1 MILSVSRRTDIPAFY
16 SEWFFTRIKEG
27 YVYTRNP
34 INKNAVSKISLNPQ
48 VIDCIVFWTKNPSL
62 LFMEN
67 LELIDSYKYY
77 FQFTLNP
84 YNDSIEQNVPTK
96 QIVINNFIKLSEKIG
111 KEKVI
116 WRYDPILLSEEYTL
130 QYHVQYFE
138 KLAERLHQYT
148 EKCIISFVDFYKK
161 CERNLRGTNVRT
173 LENPEIIELSKKF
186 KEISNFY
193 RIRLET
199 CAEEN
204 ELNSIGI
211 IHGRC
216 IDNALIERIT
226 DKKIEAKKDK
236 NQRSICGCIES
247 IDIGEYNTCKH
258 NCLYCYANFDQE
270 RVIDNSKMHIT
281 SSPLLIGE
289 IKNTDIVKERKM
301 YSLFKKT
308 LFD

>member
-62 LFMEN
+62 IFMEN
-67 LELIDSYKYY
+67 LGLIASYKYY
-77 FQFTLNP
+77 FQFTINP
-84 YNDSIEQNVPTK
+84 YNDSIEQNVPKK

-116 WRYDPILLSEEYTL
+116 WRYDPILLSKECTL

-138 KLAERLHQYT
+138 ELAKRLHQHT
-148 EKCIISFVDFYKK
+148 EKCIISFIDYYKK
-161 CERNLRGTNVRT
+161 CEQNLKEANVRT
-173 LENPEIIELSKKF
+173 LENSEVIELSKNLKD
-186 KEISNFY
+186 ISDFY
-193 RIRLET
+193 GLRLET
-199 CAEEN
+199 CAEEY
-204 ELNSIGI
+204 ELDSIGI
-211 IHGRC
+211 FHGRC
-216 IDNALIERIT
+216 IDNDLIERIT
-226 DKKIEAKKDK
+226 GEKIEAKKDK
-236 NQRSICGCIES
+236 NQRSLCGCIES

-258 NCLYCYANFDQE
+258 NCLYCYANYSRG
-270 RVIDNSKMHIT
+270 RVLDNSKMHIT
-281 SSPLLIGE
+281 SSPLLLGE
-289 IKNTDIVKERKM
+289 IKNTDIVKEREM